1 MKDELQGKMV
11 EILSSI
17 QTATG
22 KASDFALTQ
31 LPDVA
36 QSYVAFGR
44 VSSLIYLS
52 AWVLASVVTV
62 LLLTY
67 MWRNPRY
74 SEYSWDEG
82 KNVRSDNN
90 QFALVFWSTLFFA
103 TVINIFFAL
112 NSAAL
117 VWFAPKVWL
126 LKELAGLIK

>member
-52 AWVLASVVTV
+52 AWVLASVVTI

-67 MWRNPRY
+67 LWKNPSY
-74 SEYSWDEG
+74 SEYSWDKG

-90 QFALVFWSTLFFA
+90 QFAVFFSSVLFFA
-103 TVINIFFAL
+103 SIINVFCAL

-126 LKELAGLIK
+126 LKELANLIK